1 MNLGSMEASSLAA
14 KRVANLQRGNPH
26 WVRGVSQNPGGIP
39 KGGTFVQRYERRLA
53 AYIADLGHEPDG
65 MELELLQQAATMAAR
80 ADDLRRRMSRGK
92 KISDE
97 DLSRYSNGAARILL
111 RLRGKKD
118 RREPL
123 QESLKEYAARVA
135 REKRGDTA

>member
-1 MNLGSMEASSLAA
+1 
-14 KRVANLQRGNPH
+14 
-26 WVRGVSQNPGGIP
+26 
-39 KGGTFVQRYERRLA
+39 
-53 AYIADLGHEPDG
+53 
-65 MELELLQQAATMAAR
+65 MAAR